1 MRKMQKTYYW
11 FLNYAYHVILFN
23 VQRYFFIYWIEGY
36 KYRLQL
42 QDMNEYVM
50 AKANEKI
57 KTSHV

>member
-11 FLNYAYHVILFN
+11 FLNYAYHVIL
-23 VQRYFFIYWIEGY
+23 QRYFFIYWIERY